1 MKNEQLNKELA
12 IQISESEYATLNFM
26 AQRMEIPINDVV
38 RGLIPRFSSSKA
50 PEATP
55 LTIPMGSIPKTGPFK
70 ICEDLNKSRL
80 AEICDELIDK
90 RMAKTLG
97 DEIKEQVIDDEGNR
111 DILNMT
117 TERRLLRWAHPLRI
131 DNRTRFA
138 TPRAKEICMILFGF
152 IPERED

>member
-1 MKNEQLNKELA
+1 MKNELLKKELA

-55 LTIPMGSIPKTGPFK
+55 LKIPMESIPKTGPFK
-70 ICEDLNKSRL
+70 IREDLDKSRI

-97 DEIKEQVIDDEGNR
+97 DEIKQGSHPVVHAAVIRG
-111 DILNMT
+111 
-117 TERRLLRWAHPLRI
+117 P
-131 DNRTRFA
+131 
-138 TPRAKEICMILFGF
+138 
-152 IPERED
+152 